1 MRMGAYVECNF
12 LSIFFFQ
19 STKAQQ
25 FRITDNE
32 ERAMAD
38 DKCFQTQTIRILK
51 PQMKRMQL
59 ANSDTQEKTHTC
71 SIELSTMTQPVILGK
86 PTVTVWL
93 TGRETEQIQK
103 KKCGT
108 TFATS
113 NHHAPKYTTFFTN
126 RLHKEAT

>member
-59 ANSDTQEKTHTC
+59 ANSDTQEKTHVLHRTFYDDPAC
-71 SIELSTMTQPVILGK
+71 HPRQTNCHSMAD
-86 PTVTVWL
+86 
-93 TGRETEQIQK
+93 RE
-103 KKCGT
+103 GD
-108 TFATS
+108 
-113 NHHAPKYTTFFTN
+113 
-126 RLHKEAT
+126 